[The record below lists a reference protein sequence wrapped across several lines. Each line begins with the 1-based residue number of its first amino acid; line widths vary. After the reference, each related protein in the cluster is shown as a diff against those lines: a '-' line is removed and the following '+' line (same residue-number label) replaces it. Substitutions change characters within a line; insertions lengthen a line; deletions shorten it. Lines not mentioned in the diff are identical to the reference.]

1 MTIFCYNEN
10 AKLFS
15 EGTRGMNKNSFIDK
29 IKKTDA
35 AAKSQRGRKPHI
47 PFRLNLL
54 FFVIFTLFV
63 SLIVRLGYLQIVEG
77 EEFNKKITANSSLQI
92 TTPSPR
98 GQIYDSQGKV
108 LVSNKANLAITYT
121 RGKNIEGKDI
131 LPIANKVNELI
142 NVPVDPNLTDRDKK
156 DYWLANPE
164 NLKAAQ
170 ARLTD
175 QDKED
180 EKGNKI
186 TDEGTLYAKAVEKVT
201 PEEIAFDDRTL
212 QAVTIFKRMNAA
224 SQMNTVFIKNEGVTE
239 GEIATIGEHTAE
251 ISGVS
256 TGTDWTRDY
265 SQSGALRSLLGTVST
280 EKQGLPAEEVD
291 EYLKKGYARNDRVGT
306 SYLEKQYED
315 VLQGKKA
322 KSEVVLDNNGKI
334 VSQTPISKGEKGS
347 NLKLT
352 IDSNFQNKVDEILQR
367 NYSQIVKTIGPYSE
381 NAYVVAMNPQTGAI
395 LAMSGFHHDLA
406 TGEVTPNPLA
416 PILNSEVP
424 GSVVKA
430 GTLTAGYETGVIKG
444 NDVLTDEAILLAGS
458 NPKASWW
465 NASGGTTMQLTA
477 EQALEYSSN
486 AYMMKLVFKMMGV
499 NYYPNMIFPYEVGDD
514 TVFKELRKA
523 FAEYG
528 MGTKTGIDI
537 PGETTGIQNKDFK
550 DSSSAPQGGNLL
562 DLSFGQYDTYSA
574 LQLAQ
579 YVSTVA
585 NNGIRVQPHVV
596 EGIYG
601 NDENGALGKILKEIE
616 PTNGKVI
623 VNDKDLT
630 KITRKQAPYYRR
642 KIGMVFQDFR
652 LIPTLNVYEN
662 VAFAMRVV
670 EASPKEIR
678 RRVPMVLSLVGLSHK
693 YKMFPNELSGGEQ
706 QRVSLARALV
716 NNPSVLIA
724 DEPTGNL
731 DPDTAMEI
739 MELLDDINKSGT
751 TILMATHAK
760 EIVDYMKKRVI
771 AIEKGEIVRDEKRGK
786 YEDEN

>member
-1 MTIFCYNEN
+1 
-10 AKLFS
+10 
-15 EGTRGMNKNSFIDK
+15 
-29 IKKTDA
+29 
-35 AAKSQRGRKPHI
+35 
-47 PFRLNLL
+47 
-54 FFVIFTLFV
+54 
-63 SLIVRLGYLQIVEG
+63 LQIVEG

-170 ARLTD
+170 SRLTD

-280 EKQGLPAEEVD
+280 EKQG
-291 EYLKKGYARNDRVGT
+291 YARNDRVGT

-395 LAMSGFHHDLA
+395 LAMSGVSHDLQ
-406 TGEVTPNPLA
+406 TGEVTPNPLG
-416 PILNSEVP
+416 PILNFEVP

-430 GTLTAGYETGVIKG
+430 GTLTAGYEAKVLQG
-444 NDVLTDEAILLAGS
+444 NDTLLDEPIILAGT

-465 NASGGTTMQLTA
+465 NSGGRNAQMQLTA

-486 AYMMKLVFKMMGV
+486 AYMMKVVFKLMGV
-499 NYYPNMIFPYEVGDD
+499 NYYPNMVFPYEIGDD
-514 TVFKELRKA
+514 KVFKELRNA
-523 FAEYG
+523 YAEYG
-528 MGTKTGIDI
+528 MGIKTGIDL
-537 PGETTGIQNKDFK
+537 PGESPGYVNKDFK
-550 DSSSAPQGGNLL
+550 DPAEAPKGGNLL
-562 DLSFGQYDTYSA
+562 DLSFGQYDNYTP

-616 PTNGKVI
+616 PKVLNKVNISEDQIGILQQGFYNVVNGTSQFTTAPGLKSDKFSIAAKTGTAETQATDANGVVHTT
-623 VNDKDLT
+623 VNSNLVAY
-630 KITRKQAPYYRR
+630 APYENPE
-642 KIGMVFQDFR
+642 IAISVV
-652 LIPTLNVYEN
+652 LPHLNDE
-662 VAFAMRVV
+662 
-670 EASPKEIR
+670 ESK
-678 RRVPMVLSLVGLSHK
+678 
-693 YKMFPNELSGGEQ
+693 PNQ
-706 QRVSLARALV
+706 
-716 NNPSVLIA
+716 
-724 DEPTGNL
+724 
-731 DPDTAMEI
+731 
-739 MELLDDINKSGT
+739 
-751 TILMATHAK
+751 TIAK
-760 EIVDYMKKRVI
+760 EVLEAYM
-771 AIEKGEIVRDEKRGK
+771 
-786 YEDEN
+786 

>member
-15 EGTRGMNKNSFIDK
+15 EGTRGMKKNSFIDK

-63 SLIVRLGYLQIVEG
+63 SLIVSLGYLQIVEG

-142 NVPVDPNLTDRDKK
+142 NVPVAPNLTDRDKK

-395 LAMSGFHHDLA
+395 LAMSGVSHDLQ
-406 TGEVTPNPLA
+406 TGEVTPNPLG
-416 PILNSEVP
+416 PILNFEVP

-430 GTLTAGYETGVIKG
+430 GTLTAGYEAKVLQG
-444 NDVLTDEAILLAGS
+444 NDTLLDEPIILAGT
-458 NPKASWW
+458 NPKSSWW
-465 NASGGTTMQLTA
+465 NSGGRNAQMQLTA

-486 AYMMKLVFKMMGV
+486 AYMMKVVFKLMGV
-499 NYYPNMIFPYEVGDD
+499 NYYPNMVFPYEIGDD
-514 TVFKELRKA
+514 KVFKELRNA
-523 FAEYG
+523 YAEYG
-528 MGTKTGIDI
+528 MGIKTGIDL
-537 PGETTGIQNKDFK
+537 PGESPGYVNKDFK
-550 DSSSAPQGGNLL
+550 DPAEAPKGGNLL
-562 DLSFGQYDTYSA
+562 DLSFGQYDNYTP
-574 LQLAQ
+574 L
-579 YVSTVA
+579 
-585 NNGIRVQPHVV
+585 QPHVV

-616 PTNGKVI
+616 PKVLNKVNISEDQIGILQQGFYNVVNGTSQFTTAPGLKSDKFSIAAKTGTAETQATDANGVVHTT
-623 VNDKDLT
+623 VNSNLVAY
-630 KITRKQAPYYRR
+630 APYENPE
-642 KIGMVFQDFR
+642 IAISVV
-652 LIPTLNVYEN
+652 LPHLNDE
-662 VAFAMRVV
+662 
-670 EASPKEIR
+670 ESK
-678 RRVPMVLSLVGLSHK
+678 
-693 YKMFPNELSGGEQ
+693 PNQ
-706 QRVSLARALV
+706 
-716 NNPSVLIA
+716 
-724 DEPTGNL
+724 
-731 DPDTAMEI
+731 
-739 MELLDDINKSGT
+739 
-751 TILMATHAK
+751 TIAK
-760 EIVDYMKKRVI
+760 EVLEAYMEMYKK
-771 AIEKGEIVRDEKRGK
+771 
-786 YEDEN
+786 

>member
-1 MTIFCYNEN
+1 MTAWLLKFTITAVKKREKVKIIKYFLRAGNNPDFLTIFCYNEN

-15 EGTRGMNKNSFIDK
+15 EGTRGMKKNSFIDK

-334 VSQTPISKGEKGS
+334 VSQTPISKGEKCS

-395 LAMSGFHHDLA
+395 LAMSGVSHDLQ
-406 TGEVTPNPLA
+406 TGEVTPNPLG
-416 PILNSEVP
+416 PILNFEVP

-430 GTLTAGYETGVIKG
+430 GTLTAGYEAKVLQG
-444 NDVLTDEAILLAGS
+444 NDTLLDEPIILAGT
-458 NPKASWW
+458 NPKSSWW
-465 NASGGTTMQLTA
+465 NSGGRNAQMQLTA

-486 AYMMKLVFKMMGV
+486 AYMMKVVFKLMGV
-499 NYYPNMIFPYEVGDD
+499 NYYPNMVFPYEIGDD
-514 TVFKELRKA
+514 KVFKELRNA
-523 FAEYG
+523 YAEYG
-528 MGTKTGIDI
+528 MGIKTGIDL
-537 PGETTGIQNKDFK
+537 PGESPGYVNKDFK
-550 DSSSAPQGGNLL
+550 DPAEAPKGGNLL
-562 DLSFGQYDTYSA
+562 DLSFGQYDNYTP

-616 PTNGKVI
+616 PKVLNKVNISEDQIGILQQGFYNVVNGTSQFTTAPGLKSDKFSIAAKTGTAETQATDANGVVHTT
-623 VNDKDLT
+623 VNSNLVAY
-630 KITRKQAPYYRR
+630 APYENPE
-642 KIGMVFQDFR
+642 IAISVV
-652 LIPTLNVYEN
+652 LPHLNDE
-662 VAFAMRVV
+662 
-670 EASPKEIR
+670 ESK
-678 RRVPMVLSLVGLSHK
+678 
-693 YKMFPNELSGGEQ
+693 PNQ
-706 QRVSLARALV
+706 
-716 NNPSVLIA
+716 
-724 DEPTGNL
+724 
-731 DPDTAMEI
+731 
-739 MELLDDINKSGT
+739 
-751 TILMATHAK
+751 TIAK
-760 EIVDYMKKRVI
+760 EVLEAYMEMYKK
-771 AIEKGEIVRDEKRGK
+771 
-786 YEDEN
+786 

>member
-1 MTIFCYNEN
+1 M
-10 AKLFS
+10 K
-15 EGTRGMNKNSFIDK
+15 KNSFIDK

-54 FFVIFTLFV
+54 FFVIF
-63 SLIVRLGYLQIVEG
+63 IVRLGYLQIVEG

-395 LAMSGFHHDLA
+395 LAMSGVSHDLQ
-406 TGEVTPNPLA
+406 TGEVTPNPLG
-416 PILNSEVP
+416 PILNFEVP

-430 GTLTAGYETGVIKG
+430 GTLTAGYEAKVLQG
-444 NDVLTDEAILLAGS
+444 NDTLLDEPIILAGT

-465 NASGGTTMQLTA
+465 NSGGRNAQMQLTA

-486 AYMMKLVFKMMGV
+486 AYMMKVVFKLMGV
-499 NYYPNMIFPYEVGDD
+499 NYYPNMVFPYEIGDD
-514 TVFKELRKA
+514 KVFKELRNA
-523 FAEYG
+523 YAEYG
-528 MGTKTGIDI
+528 MGIKTGIDL
-537 PGETTGIQNKDFK
+537 PGESPGYVNKDFK
-550 DSSSAPQGGNLL
+550 DPAEAPKGGNLL
-562 DLSFGQYDTYSA
+562 DLSFGQYDNYTP

-616 PTNGKVI
+616 PKVLNKVNISEDQIGILQQGFYNVVNGTSQFTTAPGLKSDKFSIAAKTGTAETQATDANGVVHTT
-623 VNDKDLT
+623 VNSNLVAY
-630 KITRKQAPYYRR
+630 APYENPE
-642 KIGMVFQDFR
+642 IAISVV
-652 LIPTLNVYEN
+652 LPHLNDE
-662 VAFAMRVV
+662 
-670 EASPKEIR
+670 ESK
-678 RRVPMVLSLVGLSHK
+678 
-693 YKMFPNELSGGEQ
+693 PNQ
-706 QRVSLARALV
+706 
-716 NNPSVLIA
+716 
-724 DEPTGNL
+724 
-731 DPDTAMEI
+731 
-739 MELLDDINKSGT
+739 
-751 TILMATHAK
+751 TIAK
-760 EIVDYMKKRVI
+760 EVLEAYMEMYKK
-771 AIEKGEIVRDEKRGK
+771 
-786 YEDEN
+786 

>member
-1 MTIFCYNEN
+1 MTAWLLKFTITAVKKREKVKNKIIKYFLRAGNNPDFLTIFCYNEN

-15 EGTRGMNKNSFIDK
+15 EGTRGMKKNSFIDK

-395 LAMSGFHHDLA
+395 LAMSGVSHDLQ
-406 TGEVTPNPLA
+406 TGEVTPNPLG
-416 PILNSEVP
+416 PILNFEVP

-430 GTLTAGYETGVIKG
+430 GTLTAGYEAKVLQG
-444 NDVLTDEAILLAGS
+444 NDTLLDEPIILAGT

-465 NASGGTTMQLTA
+465 NSGGRNAQMQLTA

-486 AYMMKLVFKMMGV
+486 AYMMKVVFKLMGV
-499 NYYPNMIFPYEVGDD
+499 NYYPNMVFPYEIGDD
-514 TVFKELRKA
+514 KVFKELRNA
-523 FAEYG
+523 YAEYG
-528 MGTKTGIDI
+528 MGIKTGIDL
-537 PGETTGIQNKDFK
+537 PGESPGYVNKDFK
-550 DSSSAPQGGNLL
+550 DPAEAPKGGNLL
-562 DLSFGQYDTYSA
+562 DLSFGQYDNYTP

-616 PTNGKVI
+616 PKVLNKVNISEDQIGILQQGFYNVVNGTSQFTTAPGLKSDKFSIAAKTGTAETQATDANGVVHTT
-623 VNDKDLT
+623 VNSNLVAY
-630 KITRKQAPYYRR
+630 APYENPE
-642 KIGMVFQDFR
+642 IAISVV
-652 LIPTLNVYEN
+652 LPHLNDE
-662 VAFAMRVV
+662 
-670 EASPKEIR
+670 ESK
-678 RRVPMVLSLVGLSHK
+678 
-693 YKMFPNELSGGEQ
+693 PNQ
-706 QRVSLARALV
+706 
-716 NNPSVLIA
+716 
-724 DEPTGNL
+724 
-731 DPDTAMEI
+731 
-739 MELLDDINKSGT
+739 
-751 TILMATHAK
+751 TIAK
-760 EIVDYMKKRVI
+760 EVLEAYMEMYKK
-771 AIEKGEIVRDEKRGK
+771 
-786 YEDEN
+786 

>member
-1 MTIFCYNEN
+1 MTAWLLKFTITAVKKREKVKIIKYFLRAGNNPDFLTIFCYNEN

-15 EGTRGMNKNSFIDK
+15 EGTRGMKKNSFIDK

-395 LAMSGFHHDLA
+395 LAMSGVSHDLQ
-406 TGEVTPNPLA
+406 TGEVTPNPLG
-416 PILNSEVP
+416 PILNFEVP

-430 GTLTAGYETGVIKG
+430 GTLTAGYEAKVLQG
-444 NDVLTDEAILLAGS
+444 NDTLLDEPIILAGT
-458 NPKASWW
+458 NPKSSWW
-465 NASGGTTMQLTA
+465 NSGGRNAQMQLTA

-486 AYMMKLVFKMMGV
+486 AYMMKVVFKLMGV
-499 NYYPNMIFPYEVGDD
+499 NYYPNMVFPYEIGDD
-514 TVFKELRKA
+514 KVFKELRNA
-523 FAEYG
+523 YAEYG
-528 MGTKTGIDI
+528 MGIKTGIDL
-537 PGETTGIQNKDFK
+537 PGESPGYVNKDFK
-550 DSSSAPQGGNLL
+550 DPAEAPKGGNLL
-562 DLSFGQYDTYSA
+562 DLSFGQYDNYTP

-616 PTNGKVI
+616 PKVLNKVNISEDQIGILQQGFYNVVNGTSQFTTAPGLKSDKFSIAAKTGTAETQATDANGVVHTT
-623 VNDKDLT
+623 VNSNLVAY
-630 KITRKQAPYYRR
+630 APYENPE
-642 KIGMVFQDFR
+642 IAISVV
-652 LIPTLNVYEN
+652 LPHLNDE
-662 VAFAMRVV
+662 
-670 EASPKEIR
+670 ESK
-678 RRVPMVLSLVGLSHK
+678 
-693 YKMFPNELSGGEQ
+693 PNQ
-706 QRVSLARALV
+706 
-716 NNPSVLIA
+716 
-724 DEPTGNL
+724 
-731 DPDTAMEI
+731 
-739 MELLDDINKSGT
+739 
-751 TILMATHAK
+751 TIAK
-760 EIVDYMKKRVI
+760 EVLEAYMEMYKK
-771 AIEKGEIVRDEKRGK
+771 
-786 YEDEN
+786 

>member
-1 MTIFCYNEN
+1 M
-10 AKLFS
+10 
-15 EGTRGMNKNSFIDK
+15 
-29 IKKTDA
+29 
-35 AAKSQRGRKPHI
+35 
-47 PFRLNLL
+47 
-54 FFVIFTLFV
+54 IFTLFV

-92 TTPSPR
+92 TTPSPPR

-224 SQMNTVFIKNEGVTE
+224 SQMNTVFIKNEGGVTE

-334 VSQTPISKGEKGS
+334 VSQTPISKGGEKGS

-395 LAMSGFHHDLA
+395 LAMSGVSHDLQ
-406 TGEVTPNPLA
+406 TGEVTPNPLG
-416 PILNSEVP
+416 PILNFEVP

-430 GTLTAGYETGVIKG
+430 GTLTAGYEAKVLQG
-444 NDVLTDEAILLAGS
+444 NDTLLDEPIILAGT
-458 NPKASWW
+458 NPKSSWW
-465 NASGGTTMQLTA
+465 NSGGRNAQMQLTA

-486 AYMMKLVFKMMGV
+486 AYMMKVVFKLMGV
-499 NYYPNMIFPYEVGDD
+499 NYYPNMVFPYEIGDD
-514 TVFKELRKA
+514 KVFKELRNA
-523 FAEYG
+523 YAEYG
-528 MGTKTGIDI
+528 MGIKTGIDL
-537 PGETTGIQNKDFK
+537 PGESPGYVNKDFK
-550 DSSSAPQGGNLL
+550 DPAEAPKGGNLL
-562 DLSFGQYDTYSA
+562 DLSFGQYDNYTP

-616 PTNGKVI
+616 PKVLNKVNISEDQIGILQQGFYNVVNGTSQFTTAPGLKSDKFSIAAKTGTAETQATDANGVVHTT
-623 VNDKDLT
+623 VNSNLVAY
-630 KITRKQAPYYRR
+630 APYENPE
-642 KIGMVFQDFR
+642 IAISVV
-652 LIPTLNVYEN
+652 LPHLNDE
-662 VAFAMRVV
+662 
-670 EASPKEIR
+670 ESK
-678 RRVPMVLSLVGLSHK
+678 
-693 YKMFPNELSGGEQ
+693 PNQ
-706 QRVSLARALV
+706 
-716 NNPSVLIA
+716 
-724 DEPTGNL
+724 
-731 DPDTAMEI
+731 
-739 MELLDDINKSGT
+739 
-751 TILMATHAK
+751 TIAK
-760 EIVDYMKKRVI
+760 EVLEAYMEMYKK
-771 AIEKGEIVRDEKRGK
+771 
-786 YEDEN
+786 

>member
-15 EGTRGMNKNSFIDK
+15 EGTRGMKKNSFIDK

-170 ARLTD
+170 SRLTD

-395 LAMSGFHHDLA
+395 LAMSGVSHDLQ
-406 TGEVTPNPLA
+406 TGEVTPNPLG
-416 PILNSEVP
+416 PILNFEVP

-430 GTLTAGYETGVIKG
+430 GTLTAGYEAKVLQG
-444 NDVLTDEAILLAGS
+444 NDTLLDEPIILAGT

-465 NASGGTTMQLTA
+465 NSGGRNAQMQLTA

-486 AYMMKLVFKMMGV
+486 AYMMKVVFKLMGV
-499 NYYPNMIFPYEVGDD
+499 NYYPNMVFPYEIGDD
-514 TVFKELRKA
+514 KVFKELRNA
-523 FAEYG
+523 YAEYG
-528 MGTKTGIDI
+528 MGIKTGIDL
-537 PGETTGIQNKDFK
+537 PGESPGYVNKDFK
-550 DSSSAPQGGNLL
+550 DPAEAPKGGNLL
-562 DLSFGQYDTYSA
+562 DLSFGQYDNYTP

-616 PTNGKVI
+616 PKVLNKVNISQDQIGILQQGFYNVVHGTSQFTTAPGLKSDKFSIAAKTGTAETQATDANGVVHTT
-623 VNDKDLT
+623 VNSNLVAY
-630 KITRKQAPYYRR
+630 APYENPE
-642 KIGMVFQDFR
+642 IAISVV
-652 LIPTLNVYEN
+652 LPHLNDE
-662 VAFAMRVV
+662 
-670 EASPKEIR
+670 SSK
-678 RRVPMVLSLVGLSHK
+678 
-693 YKMFPNELSGGEQ
+693 PNQ
-706 QRVSLARALV
+706 
-716 NNPSVLIA
+716 
-724 DEPTGNL
+724 
-731 DPDTAMEI
+731 
-739 MELLDDINKSGT
+739 
-751 TILMATHAK
+751 TIAK
-760 EIVDYMKKRVI
+760 EVLEAYMEMYKK
-771 AIEKGEIVRDEKRGK
+771 
-786 YEDEN
+786 

>member
-1 MTIFCYNEN
+1 MTAWLLKFTITAVKKREKVKNKIIKYFLRAGNNPDFLTIFCYNEN

-15 EGTRGMNKNSFIDK
+15 EGTRGMKKNSFIDK

-395 LAMSGFHHDLA
+395 LAMSGVSHDLQ
-406 TGEVTPNPLA
+406 TGEVTPNPLG
-416 PILNSEVP
+416 PILNFEVP

-430 GTLTAGYETGVIKG
+430 GTLTAGYEAKVLQG
-444 NDVLTDEAILLAGS
+444 NDTLLDEPIILAGT
-458 NPKASWW
+458 NPKSSWW
-465 NASGGTTMQLTA
+465 NSGGRNAQMQLTA

-486 AYMMKLVFKMMGV
+486 AYMMKVVFKLMGV
-499 NYYPNMIFPYEVGDD
+499 NYYPNMVFPYEIGDD
-514 TVFKELRKA
+514 KVFKELRNA
-523 FAEYG
+523 YAEYG
-528 MGTKTGIDI
+528 MGIKTGIDL
-537 PGETTGIQNKDFK
+537 PGESPGYVNKDFK
-550 DSSSAPQGGNLL
+550 DPAEAPKGGNLL
-562 DLSFGQYDTYSA
+562 DLSFGQYDNYTP

-616 PTNGKVI
+616 PKVLNKVNISEDQIGILQQGFYNVVNGTSQFTTAPGLKSDKFSIAAKTGTAETQATDANGVVHTT
-623 VNDKDLT
+623 VNSNLVAY
-630 KITRKQAPYYRR
+630 APYENPE
-642 KIGMVFQDFR
+642 IAISVV
-652 LIPTLNVYEN
+652 LPHLNDE
-662 VAFAMRVV
+662 
-670 EASPKEIR
+670 ESK
-678 RRVPMVLSLVGLSHK
+678 
-693 YKMFPNELSGGEQ
+693 PNQ
-706 QRVSLARALV
+706 
-716 NNPSVLIA
+716 
-724 DEPTGNL
+724 
-731 DPDTAMEI
+731 
-739 MELLDDINKSGT
+739 
-751 TILMATHAK
+751 TIAK
-760 EIVDYMKKRVI
+760 EVLEAYMEMYKK
-771 AIEKGEIVRDEKRGK
+771 
-786 YEDEN
+786 

>member
-1 MTIFCYNEN
+1 MTAWLLKFTITAVKKREKVKIIKYFLRAGNNPDFLTIFCYNEN

-15 EGTRGMNKNSFIDK
+15 EGTRGMKKNSFIDK

-395 LAMSGFHHDLA
+395 LAMSGVSHDLQ
-406 TGEVTPNPLA
+406 TGEVTPNPLG
-416 PILNSEVP
+416 PILNFEVP

-430 GTLTAGYETGVIKG
+430 GTLTAGYEAKVLQG
-444 NDVLTDEAILLAGS
+444 NDTLLDEPIILAGT

-465 NASGGTTMQLTA
+465 NSGGRNAQMQLTA

-486 AYMMKLVFKMMGV
+486 AYMMKVVFKLMGV
-499 NYYPNMIFPYEVGDD
+499 NYYPNMVFPYEIGDD
-514 TVFKELRKA
+514 KVFKELRNA
-523 FAEYG
+523 YAEYG
-528 MGTKTGIDI
+528 MGIKTGIDL
-537 PGETTGIQNKDFK
+537 PGESPGYVNKDFK
-550 DSSSAPQGGNLL
+550 DPAEAPKGGNLL
-562 DLSFGQYDTYSA
+562 DLSFGQYDNYTP

-616 PTNGKVI
+616 PKVLNKVNISEDQIGILQQGFYNVVNGTSQFTTAPGLKSDKFSIAAKTGTAETQATDANGVVHTT
-623 VNDKDLT
+623 VNSNLVAY
-630 KITRKQAPYYRR
+630 APYENPE
-642 KIGMVFQDFR
+642 IAISVV
-652 LIPTLNVYEN
+652 LPHLNDE
-662 VAFAMRVV
+662 
-670 EASPKEIR
+670 ESK
-678 RRVPMVLSLVGLSHK
+678 
-693 YKMFPNELSGGEQ
+693 PNQ
-706 QRVSLARALV
+706 
-716 NNPSVLIA
+716 
-724 DEPTGNL
+724 
-731 DPDTAMEI
+731 
-739 MELLDDINKSGT
+739 
-751 TILMATHAK
+751 TIAK
-760 EIVDYMKKRVI
+760 EVLEAYMEMYKK
-771 AIEKGEIVRDEKRGK
+771 
-786 YEDEN
+786 

>member
-1 MTIFCYNEN
+1 MTAWLLKFTITAVKKREKVKNKIIKYFLRAGNNPDFLTIFCYNEN

-15 EGTRGMNKNSFIDK
+15 EGTRGMKKNSFIDK

-170 ARLTD
+170 SRLTD

-395 LAMSGFHHDLA
+395 LAMSGVSHDLQ
-406 TGEVTPNPLA
+406 TGEVTPNPLG
-416 PILNSEVP
+416 PILNFEVP

-430 GTLTAGYETGVIKG
+430 GTLTAGYEAKVLQG
-444 NDVLTDEAILLAGS
+444 NDTLLDEPIILAGT

-465 NASGGTTMQLTA
+465 NSGGRNAQMQLTA

-486 AYMMKLVFKMMGV
+486 AYMMKVVFKLMGV
-499 NYYPNMIFPYEVGDD
+499 NYYPNMVFPYEIGDD
-514 TVFKELRKA
+514 KVFKELRNA
-523 FAEYG
+523 YAEYG
-528 MGTKTGIDI
+528 MGIKTGIDL
-537 PGETTGIQNKDFK
+537 PGESPGYVNKDFK
-550 DSSSAPQGGNLL
+550 DPAEAPKGGNLL
-562 DLSFGQYDTYSA
+562 DLSFGQYDNYTP

-616 PTNGKVI
+616 PKVLNKVNISEDQIGILQQGFYNVVNGTSQFTTAPGLKSDKFSIAAKTGTAETQATDANGVVHTT
-623 VNDKDLT
+623 VNSNLVAY
-630 KITRKQAPYYRR
+630 APYENPE
-642 KIGMVFQDFR
+642 IAISVV
-652 LIPTLNVYEN
+652 LPHLNDE
-662 VAFAMRVV
+662 
-670 EASPKEIR
+670 ESK
-678 RRVPMVLSLVGLSHK
+678 
-693 YKMFPNELSGGEQ
+693 PNQ
-706 QRVSLARALV
+706 
-716 NNPSVLIA
+716 
-724 DEPTGNL
+724 
-731 DPDTAMEI
+731 
-739 MELLDDINKSGT
+739 
-751 TILMATHAK
+751 TIAK
-760 EIVDYMKKRVI
+760 EVLEAYMEMYKK
-771 AIEKGEIVRDEKRGK
+771 
-786 YEDEN
+786 

>member
-1 MTIFCYNEN
+1 MTFFKNKIIKYFLRAGNNPDFLTIFCYNAY
-10 AKLFS
+10 AKLFRAWS
-15 EGTRGMNKNSFIDK
+15 RGLKKNSFIDK
-29 IKKTDA
+29 LKKTDA
-35 AAKSQRGRKPHI
+35 VAKSQRGIKLYI
-47 PFRLNLL
+47 PSRLHLL

-395 LAMSGFHHDLA
+395 LAMSGVSHDLQ
-406 TGEVTPNPLA
+406 TGEVTPNPLG
-416 PILNSEVP
+416 PILNFEVP

-430 GTLTAGYETGVIKG
+430 GTLTAGYEAKVLQG
-444 NDVLTDEAILLAGS
+444 NDTLLDEPIILAGT
-458 NPKASWW
+458 NPKSSWW
-465 NASGGTTMQLTA
+465 NSGGRNAQMQLTA

-486 AYMMKLVFKMMGV
+486 AYMMKVVFKLMGV
-499 NYYPNMIFPYEVGDD
+499 NYYPNMVFPYEIGDD
-514 TVFKELRKA
+514 KVFKELRNA
-523 FAEYG
+523 YAEYG
-528 MGTKTGIDI
+528 MGIKTGIDL
-537 PGETTGIQNKDFK
+537 PGESPGYVNKDFK
-550 DSSSAPQGGNLL
+550 DPAEAPKGGNLL
-562 DLSFGQYDTYSA
+562 DLSFGQYDNYTP

-616 PTNGKVI
+616 PKVLNKVNISEDQIGILQQGFYNVVNGTSQFTTAPGLKSDKFSIAAKTGTAETQATDANGVVHTT
-623 VNDKDLT
+623 VNSNLVAY
-630 KITRKQAPYYRR
+630 APYENPE
-642 KIGMVFQDFR
+642 IAISVV
-652 LIPTLNVYEN
+652 LPHLNDE
-662 VAFAMRVV
+662 
-670 EASPKEIR
+670 ESK
-678 RRVPMVLSLVGLSHK
+678 
-693 YKMFPNELSGGEQ
+693 PNQ
-706 QRVSLARALV
+706 
-716 NNPSVLIA
+716 
-724 DEPTGNL
+724 
-731 DPDTAMEI
+731 
-739 MELLDDINKSGT
+739 
-751 TILMATHAK
+751 TIAK
-760 EIVDYMKKRVI
+760 EVLEAYMEMYKK
-771 AIEKGEIVRDEKRGK
+771 
-786 YEDEN
+786 

>member
-1 MTIFCYNEN
+1 M
-10 AKLFS
+10 
-15 EGTRGMNKNSFIDK
+15 
-29 IKKTDA
+29 
-35 AAKSQRGRKPHI
+35 
-47 PFRLNLL
+47 
-54 FFVIFTLFV
+54 
-63 SLIVRLGYLQIVEG
+63 
-77 EEFNKKITANSSLQI
+77 
-92 TTPSPR
+92 
-98 GQIYDSQGKV
+98 
-108 LVSNKANLAITYT
+108 VSNKANLAITYT

-395 LAMSGFHHDLA
+395 LAMSGVSHDLQ
-406 TGEVTPNPLA
+406 TGEVTPNPLG
-416 PILNSEVP
+416 PILNFEVP

-430 GTLTAGYETGVIKG
+430 GTLTAGYEAKVLQG
-444 NDVLTDEAILLAGS
+444 NDTLLDEPIILAGT
-458 NPKASWW
+458 NPKSSWW
-465 NASGGTTMQLTA
+465 NSGGRNAQMQLTA

-486 AYMMKLVFKMMGV
+486 AYMMKVVFKLMGV
-499 NYYPNMIFPYEVGDD
+499 NYYPNMVFPYEIGDD
-514 TVFKELRKA
+514 KVFKELRNA
-523 FAEYG
+523 YAEYG
-528 MGTKTGIDI
+528 MGIKTGIDL
-537 PGETTGIQNKDFK
+537 PGESPGYVNKDFK
-550 DSSSAPQGGNLL
+550 DPAEAPKGGNLL
-562 DLSFGQYDTYSA
+562 DLSFGQYDNYTP

-616 PTNGKVI
+616 PKVLNKVNISEDQIGILQQGFYNVVNGTSQFTTAPGLKSDKFSIAAKTGTAETQATDANGVVHTT
-623 VNDKDLT
+623 VNSNLVAY
-630 KITRKQAPYYRR
+630 APYENPE
-642 KIGMVFQDFR
+642 IAISVV
-652 LIPTLNVYEN
+652 LPHLNDEESKPN
-662 VAFAMRVV
+662 QT
-670 EASPKEIR
+670 
-678 RRVPMVLSLVGLSHK
+678 LSLIH
-693 YKMFPNELSGGEQ
+693 
-706 QRVSLARALV
+706 
-716 NNPSVLIA
+716 I
-724 DEPTGNL
+724 
-731 DPDTAMEI
+731 
-739 MELLDDINKSGT
+739 
-751 TILMATHAK
+751 
-760 EIVDYMKKRVI
+760 
-771 AIEKGEIVRDEKRGK
+771 
-786 YEDEN
+786 

>member
-1 MTIFCYNEN
+1 MTAWLLKFTITAVKKREKVKIIKYFLRAGNNPDFLTIFCYNEN

-15 EGTRGMNKNSFIDK
+15 EGTRGMKKNSFIDK

-170 ARLTD
+170 SRLTD

-395 LAMSGFHHDLA
+395 LAMSGVSHDLQ
-406 TGEVTPNPLA
+406 TGEVTPNPLG
-416 PILNSEVP
+416 PILNFEVP

-430 GTLTAGYETGVIKG
+430 GTLTAGYEAKVLQG
-444 NDVLTDEAILLAGS
+444 NDTLLDEPIILAGT

-465 NASGGTTMQLTA
+465 NSGGRNAQMQLTA

-486 AYMMKLVFKMMGV
+486 AYMMKVVFKLMGV
-499 NYYPNMIFPYEVGDD
+499 NYYPNMVFPYEIGDD
-514 TVFKELRKA
+514 KVFKELRNA
-523 FAEYG
+523 YAEYG
-528 MGTKTGIDI
+528 MGIKTGIDL
-537 PGETTGIQNKDFK
+537 PGESPGYVNKDFK
-550 DSSSAPQGGNLL
+550 DPAEAPKGGNLL
-562 DLSFGQYDTYSA
+562 DLSFGQYDNYTP

-616 PTNGKVI
+616 PKVLNKVNISEDQIGILQQGFYNVVNGTSQFTTAPGLKSDKFSIAAKTGTAETQATDANGVVHTT
-623 VNDKDLT
+623 VNSNLVAY
-630 KITRKQAPYYRR
+630 APYENPE
-642 KIGMVFQDFR
+642 IAISVV
-652 LIPTLNVYEN
+652 LPHLNDE
-662 VAFAMRVV
+662 
-670 EASPKEIR
+670 ESK
-678 RRVPMVLSLVGLSHK
+678 
-693 YKMFPNELSGGEQ
+693 PNQ
-706 QRVSLARALV
+706 
-716 NNPSVLIA
+716 
-724 DEPTGNL
+724 
-731 DPDTAMEI
+731 
-739 MELLDDINKSGT
+739 
-751 TILMATHAK
+751 TIAK
-760 EIVDYMKKRVI
+760 EVLEAYMEMYKK
-771 AIEKGEIVRDEKRGK
+771 
-786 YEDEN
+786 